1 MKYIIIIFISTLLFS
16 CQNEIKEKADY
27 IYINGKIY
35 TVNES
40 QPWAEA
46 IAIKDGKFIKV
57 GSTTDVNALIG
68 DNTKVVDL
76 KGQFVMPGIT
86 DMHAHPFTG
95 VDLGT
100 GSMNLTNPGDRE
112 AILADIRKYVN
123 ENPDKD
129 VYLGGNWNVGGLFEN
144 DSPDKK
150 ILDEIIPDKP
160 VFILSQS
167 GHSAWV
173 NSKALEISGVDENF
187 QNEGAY
193 IFDRYPGTNEPS
205 GTVRESG
212 MVTVMNNLNYL
223 NPNEFAPLFKNELE
237 RYSKYGITNIQPA
250 EGAASH
256 LLGAALLEKNDELN
270 VRLFPALDWL
280 TSQLRVTNDED
291 TKAFI
296 DDWKAYET
304 ELIKPHYVKI
314 FADGAADSHTLLLSE
329 PYADAA
335 DTKGS
340 MYLPIEDYSKAIL
353 DYHSKDIS
361 VHIHAMGDQTSTLII
376 DIFEEAEA
384 TYPDSKGV
392 LHFGHAPFVKE
403 ADLDRLSKLKKVTM
417 NFSPMLAVPHPQ
429 MKLFVE
435 TPLGKER
442 HQKQYPVKTSI
453 EKGLIA
459 GFGSDFPSSLVP
471 EPNSFY
477 YMQGWVTREVPG
489 QPELGTINI
498 SNAITIEQA
507 IKGFTL
513 GGAQALGYNYA
524 NDFGSIEIGKS
535 ADFVIL
541 DQNLLE
547 IDKRDIY
554 NTNVM
559 QTIFRGKVVYSNN

>member
-1 MKYIIIIFISTLLFS
+1 MKYIIIIFISTLLLS

-57 GSTTDVNALIG
+57 GATTDVNALIG

-187 QNEGAY
+187 QNEGSY

-212 MVTVMNNLNYL
+212 MVTIMNNLNYL
-223 NPNEFAPLFKNELE
+223 NPNEFAPLFKNELV

-329 PYADAA
+329 PYADAP

-489 QPELGTINI
+489 QSELGTINI